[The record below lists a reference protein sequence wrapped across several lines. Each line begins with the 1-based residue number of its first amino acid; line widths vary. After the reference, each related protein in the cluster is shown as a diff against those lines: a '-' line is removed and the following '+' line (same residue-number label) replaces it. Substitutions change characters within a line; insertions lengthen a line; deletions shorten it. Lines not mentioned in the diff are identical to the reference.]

1 MKYAPVVLLA
11 FVFFPF
17 AGLGDTGDTGDVSRD
32 VILRVAGAALS
43 EFLYGDAFE
52 VLPEPNPSLHASEKE
67 KWAFDRERLRAKYP
81 NGIPLIIAHGNVHK
95 EEVPEKFYYNSV
107 RRELYPADDTDMTDI
122 AFRLR
127 LVDNLFGG
135 FQVSYLKLSSSL
147 NAFVDSDDLA
157 GIRLSVDDFD
167 RFSNLV
173 DEAIAEYEEAS
184 KMNPPVEG
192 IAEGPGPDKGENQSP
207 ADGEG
212 DESTP
217 EESGQTEMERDDR
230 NRWML
235 PALAWILL
243 IGLSVFLIRKVCV
256 S

>member
-107 RRELYPADDTDMTDI
+107 LRELYPADDTDMTDI
-122 AFRLR
+122 ALKLA
-127 LVDNLFGG
+127 LVDDMDGEFHIIYYSK
-135 FQVSYLKLSSSL
+135 FVTSFH
-147 NAFVDSDDLA
+147 AFVHADDLA
-157 GIRLSVDDFD
+157 GIRLNVIDSD
-167 RFSNLV
+167 RHYELL

-243 IGLSVFLIRKVCV
+243 IGLSVFSVN
-256 S
+256 